1 MCGRVRHMASDDRGS
16 STAYALV
23 ILVFM
28 LALASVLG
36 AIGVGLALRQEIQR
50 GADITALAA
59 AGLHSTTPCRDAQ
72 QVAAAHR
79 LTVVHCRWAAGRA
92 EVTVARHLPGIGLV
106 AMTAR
111 AGLTAP

>member
-1 MCGRVRHMASDDRGS
+1 MRHTVKRISGEDRGS

-23 ILVFM
+23 VLLLV
-28 LALASVLG
+28 LVLASMLG
-36 AIGVGLALRQEIQR
+36 AVGVGLAVRQQIQR

-79 LTVVHCRWAAGRA
+79 LQVVHCRWEAGRA
-92 EVTVARHLPGIGLV
+92 EVTVVRHLPGIGPV
-106 AMTAR
+106 AITAR